1 MTFLVSKSPSGT
13 SNNMPTHPSDA
24 DPAQLLVAGAA
35 QCARAVASGRVTAL
49 ALCEAA
55 IDTIERRDGSINAV
69 VVRDFDRAR
78 EQARQADER
87 CRRGERAPLL
97 GVPMTVKESFNVAG
111 LPTTWG
117 LPPFRDHRPS
127 VDAVAVQRLKA
138 AGAVILGKTNVPPGL
153 SDWQSANP
161 IYGRTHHP
169 RDGRRSP
176 GGSSGGGA
184 AALAAGMVALEFG
197 SDLLGSIRI
206 PADFCGVWG
215 HKSSSGVLP
224 IRGQVFPGA
233 PEPVGPAPDLPSVI
247 GPLGRSADD
256 LRIALLAVAGPES
269 PMDRAWSL
277 QLPEPRHTE
286 PRQWNIL
293 LIDTHPLA
301 TLSAERRATLAEA
314 AHRLEQQGARIT
326 RLDELIPGQVPDLAA
341 LHQTYMDYVHTVLGA
356 FQPGATC
363 SMNAHEWIRLTG
375 RRAALR
381 SQCFALLEQFDALV
395 CPPFGVAAFEHIDEP
410 DWGRRTLD
418 IDGQATPFHVQAA
431 WSSLASLAGLPA
443 TQVPV
448 REDAMGM
455 PMGVQVIGGWL
466 QDLTTI
472 EVARCIGG

>member
-1 MTFLVSKSPSGT
+1 MTMSSHQTDS
-13 SNNMPTHPSDA
+13 
-24 DPAQLLVAGAA
+24 DPAQLLLAGAA
-35 QCARAVASGRVTAL
+35 RCAQAVASGRISAQ

-55 IDTIERRDGSINAV
+55 IDVIERRDGAINAV
-69 VVRDFDRAR
+69 VVRDFERAR
-78 EQARQADER
+78 EQALIADER
-87 CRRGERAPLL
+87 LRQGERAPLL

-117 LPPFRDHRPS
+117 LPPFREYRPA
-127 VDAVAVQRLKA
+127 VDAVAVQRLKE

-161 IYGRTHHP
+161 IHGRTSHP
-169 RDGRRSP
+169 LDGRRTP

-277 QLPEPRHTE
+277 QLPEPVHKE
-286 PRQWNIL
+286 PGRWDVL
-293 LIDTHPLA
+293 LIDAHPLA
-301 TLSAERRATLAEA
+301 TLSIERRATLTEA
-314 AHRLEQQGARIT
+314 AHRLTRQGAHIT
-326 RLDELIPGQVPDLAA
+326 RLSELAPGRLPDLAA
-341 LHQTYMDYVHTVLGA
+341 LHHTYMDHVQTVLGA
-356 FQPGATC
+356 FQPGAAC
-363 SMNAHEWIRLTG
+363 PMNAHEWIRLTG
-375 RRAALR
+375 QRAALR

-395 CPPFGVAAFEHIDEP
+395 CPPFGAAAFEHIDEP
-410 DWGRRTLD
+410 DWSRRTLD
-418 IDGQATPFHVQAA
+418 IDGQTTPFHVQAA
-431 WSSLASLAGLPA
+431 WCSLASLAGLPA

-448 REDAMGM
+448 RKDAMGM

>member
-1 MTFLVSKSPSGT
+1 MTSHQNPIE
-13 SNNMPTHPSDA
+13 
-24 DPAQLLVAGAA
+24 PAQLLIAGAA
-35 QCARAVASGRVTAL
+35 RCAQAVASGQVSAQ

-55 IDTIERRDGSINAV
+55 IASIERQDGAINAV
-69 VVRDFDRAR
+69 VVRDFGSAR
-78 EQARQADER
+78 EQARRADER
-87 CRRGERAPLL
+87 HQRGERALLL

-117 LPPFRDHRPS
+117 LPPFREHRPA

-138 AGAVILGKTNVPPGL
+138 AGAIILGKTNVPPAL

-161 IYGRTHHP
+161 IYGRTRNPH
-169 RDGRRSP
+169 DVRRSP

-215 HKSSSGVLP
+215 HKSSAGILP
-224 IRGQVFPGA
+224 MRGHVFPGA
-233 PEPVGPAPDLPSVI
+233 PEPVGPMPDMPAVI

-256 LRIALLAVAGPES
+256 LRTALLAVAGPES
-269 PMDRAWSL
+269 PMNRAWSL
-277 QLPEPRHTE
+277 QLPRPAHSEAGR
-286 PRQWNIL
+286 WNIL
-293 LIDTHPLA
+293 LIDEHPLA
-301 TLSAERRATLAEA
+301 TMSAERRATLNEA
-314 AHRLEQQGARIT
+314 ADRLALRGARIT
-326 RLDELIPGQVPDLAA
+326 RLSELAAGERPDLAA
-341 LHQTYMDYVHTVLGA
+341 LHQTYMRHVQTMLSA
-356 FQPGATC
+356 FEPGAAC
-363 SMNAHEWIRLTG
+363 PMNAHEWIRLTAQRG
-375 RRAALR
+375 TLR
-381 SQCFALLEQFDALV
+381 SQCFALLERFDALV
-395 CPPFGVAAFEHIDEP
+395 CPPFGVSAFEHMDEP
-410 DWGRRTLD
+410 DWGLRTLD
-418 IDGQATPFHVQAA
+418 IDGQTTPFHVQGA